1 MELSKLDNELIRD
14 ILLYRLNHAYCPH
27 LYDVSVF
34 GIHFI
39 DKEETS
45 IQGDNITTRPYLKI
59 EYNFWEVSVG
69 LESPINSNNMIVYK
83 NEYISLIRQKKMKL
97 LGI

>member
-1 MELSKLDNELIRD
+1 LKLLLSSSS
-14 ILLYRLNHAYCPH
+14 
-27 LYDVSVF
+27 DVSVF

-39 DKEETS
+39 EKEETS
-45 IQGDNITTRPYLKI
+45 IQGDTITTRPYLKI
-59 EYNFWEVSVG
+59 EYNFWEVAVG

-83 NEYISLIRQKKMKL
+83 EEYISLIRQKKMKL